1 MSQALRAIGPTQLPT
16 STTDAMQDY
25 ARQSKASNT
34 WRNYKTQW
42 RQFTTWS
49 SARGVTP
56 LPADPGDVAAY
67 ITERAHDGAAAS
79 SINVMLAAIA
89 NAHQVAGH
97 AMYGP

>member
-1 MSQALRAIGPTQLPT
+1 
-16 STTDAMQDY
+16 MQYY
-25 ARQSKASNT
+25 ARESKAANS
-34 WRNYKTQW
+34 WCNYKTQW
-42 RQFTTWS
+42 QQFTAWC
-49 SARGVTP
+49 SARDVTP

-97 AMYGP
+97 AMCGP